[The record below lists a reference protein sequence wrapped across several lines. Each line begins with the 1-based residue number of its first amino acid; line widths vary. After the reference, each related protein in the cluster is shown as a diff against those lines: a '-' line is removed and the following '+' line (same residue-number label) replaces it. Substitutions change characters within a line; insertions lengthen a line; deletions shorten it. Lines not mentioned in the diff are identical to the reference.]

1 MDLDDIKG
9 NEINDDESP
18 RVNNLHRV
26 MDGGAMER
34 NEKNRK
40 RLSQAVN
47 AFSWRQTVR
56 RSKNK
61 RRGESRNDRETKRE
75 ETMSF
80 DDWYKKEKE
89 MLAKEKQEI
98 NALKPKLWTKAFFL
112 CVTIAAGPVTT
123 IGVLFELE
131 WYWIVALAIPF
142 GIAAGLISL
151 MIDYPERF
159 K

>member
-1 MDLDDIKG
+1 
-9 NEINDDESP
+9 
-18 RVNNLHRV
+18 
-26 MDGGAMER
+26 
-34 NEKNRK
+34 
-40 RLSQAVN
+40 
-47 AFSWRQTVR
+47 
-56 RSKNK
+56 
-61 RRGESRNDRETKRE
+61 
-75 ETMSF
+75 MSF